1 MSAPASS
8 LPYHLRTRYQVR
20 RTHRLAGR
28 ESSLR
33 QRGNPSGH
41 RHASRLLAAQA
52 DLHRL
57 PTAADRN
64 RKARPRHRQAHSR
77 RKNKGIMRTVRLI
90 TCEDSFQ
97 AQLIKG
103 ALENEGIPSVL
114 HNVNTSNVMRGL
126 IPAIAG
132 VDIFVYERDYD
143 QALQL
148 LEENQ
153 MIPEQLKYCPRCHS
167 GNIRFELK
175 KRRRLR
181 ALLATS
187 ASLIAGIP
195 PGTEHWEY
203 ICNDCGARFDKPVGR
218 KSSEEKTD

>member
-1 MSAPASS
+1 
-8 LPYHLRTRYQVR
+8 
-20 RTHRLAGR
+20 
-28 ESSLR
+28 
-33 QRGNPSGH
+33 
-41 RHASRLLAAQA
+41 
-52 DLHRL
+52 
-57 PTAADRN
+57 
-64 RKARPRHRQAHSR
+64 
-77 RKNKGIMRTVRLI
+77 MRTVRLI

-153 MIPEQLKYCPRCHS
+153 MIPEQLKYCPCCHS

-181 ALLATS
+181 ALLAAFAT
-187 ASLIAGIP
+187 LIAGIP

-203 ICNDCGARFDKPVGR
+203 VCNDCGAHFDKPAGR
-218 KSSEEKTD
+218 KKSEEKTD

>member
-1 MSAPASS
+1 
-8 LPYHLRTRYQVR
+8 
-20 RTHRLAGR
+20 
-28 ESSLR
+28 
-33 QRGNPSGH
+33 
-41 RHASRLLAAQA
+41 
-52 DLHRL
+52 
-57 PTAADRN
+57 
-64 RKARPRHRQAHSR
+64 
-77 RKNKGIMRTVRLI
+77 MRTVRLI

-153 MIPEQLKYCPRCHS
+153 MIPEQLKFCPCCHS

-175 KRRRLR
+175 KRHRLR
-181 ALLATS
+181 ALLSAFAT
-187 ASLIAGIP
+187 LIAGIP

-203 ICNDCGARFDKPVGR
+203 VCNDCGAHFDKPAGR
-218 KSSEEKTD
+218 KKSEEKTD